1 MCASTLLFVACDRH
15 STGRLLSRPGYTR
28 VTPARRLLHRPATQP
43 DHGMP
48 SASTRIPANGL
59 PALTTLSRPLQTGTA
74 HLMIRPL
81 LPARATRAPVLTAL
95 CHVPARAGPGTAPRH
110 GPGLLGTSR
119 PLRPGRRRRC
129 ALTRLGPDTRVTYPG
144 RPAPTPRPALLQNLS
159 TSHTHGPGAVTV
171 ADAAPGPPGPT
182 APRPM
187 RLGLASDPAPRL
199 VATDIGR
206 YYQLFS
212 CQSWHPKRR
221 NKWGTSSTTSLR
233 GPARH
238 RANAIPNQQRV
249 SYTTPVCIST
259 DGARRLHTQR
269 HY

>member
-1 MCASTLLFVACDRH
+1 MKGQHCPNSHRTGPDNSHVTVTVTNSHPKKGRTQAKSSFGETTLNPRKSHGQVFLPCLAPCSAPVTHPIHLSSPVCAPCCSNLTHSLLTPNFYFVPMCASTLLFVACDRH

-144 RPAPTPRPALLQNLS
+144 RPAPTPRPALLQ
-159 TSHTHGPGAVTV
+159 
-171 ADAAPGPPGPT
+171 
-182 APRPM
+182 
-187 RLGLASDPAPRL
+187 
-199 VATDIGR
+199 I
-206 YYQLFS
+206 
-212 CQSWHPKRR
+212 
-221 NKWGTSSTTSLR
+221 
-233 GPARH
+233 
-238 RANAIPNQQRV
+238 
-249 SYTTPVCIST
+249 
-259 DGARRLHTQR
+259 
-269 HY
+269 